1 MIQSTRRN
9 LPRSTKALLEMRSV
23 QAESSRW
30 TETHHEDDANKKC
43 KILKLEQLGRKPE
56 KARTNG
62 NPHSGAT
69 MLRTETQRRGK
80 YEKTT
85 EGKDHIKRW
94 KTTMLGVTKALW
106 PKITHTTASKFKE
119 RTGKGSQ
126 KERHDP
132 DHSSEQRRDKV
143 SQKKILDRLR
153 ENHEDSSKRCY

>member
-1 MIQSTRRN
+1 
-9 LPRSTKALLEMRSV
+9 MRSV

-62 NPHSGAT
+62 NSHSGAT

-80 YEKTT
+80 YEKMT

-94 KTTMLGVTKALW
+94 KTTMLGVTKKAL
-106 PKITHTTASKFKE
+106 
-119 RTGKGSQ
+119 
-126 KERHDP
+126 
-132 DHSSEQRRDKV
+132 
-143 SQKKILDRLR
+143 
-153 ENHEDSSKRCY
+153 

>member
-1 MIQSTRRN
+1 
-9 LPRSTKALLEMRSV
+9 MRSV

-62 NPHSGAT
+62 NSHSGAT

-80 YEKTT
+80 YEKMT

-94 KTTMLGVTKALW
+94 KTTMLGVTKKHYSQGLHTQQRANSKKEQGRV
-106 PKITHTTASKFKE
+106 PRKNDTIQITA
-119 RTGKGSQ
+119 Q
-126 KERHDP
+126 
-132 DHSSEQRRDKV
+132 SSEEIKSARRRSWTD
-143 SQKKILDRLR
+143 
-153 ENHEDSSKRCY
+153 